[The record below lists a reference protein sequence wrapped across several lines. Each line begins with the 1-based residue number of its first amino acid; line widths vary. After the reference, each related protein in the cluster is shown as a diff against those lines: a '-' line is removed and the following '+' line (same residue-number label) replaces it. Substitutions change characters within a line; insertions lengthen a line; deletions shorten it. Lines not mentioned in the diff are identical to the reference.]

1 MGAGGFRRNTG
12 RNNTTLPYNVGFL
25 NNVEDTDTYNT
36 AVYDELQKVSTAT
49 NQMFQAIDEI
59 HDEIDVRIRALNAM
73 NLQFDELEN
82 RITTEIET
90 AIADIQTQMGN
101 LSTDDI
107 WDNSES
113 PPIKLKGTVAGI
125 KTSIEGNDLK
135 IQTVQGIVN
144 QQGEEIALVQTELT
158 SQGQKIVDVDGRV
171 TVVQNSLSQYMKLTS
186 YEATWGVNSS
196 VNGQYAGVK
205 LTNNGTNS
213 AFQVTAQKFIVG
225 DGSSGNTPFVFEGGR
240 ARMEFADIK
249 NVNITTAMIANARI
263 EFAQIDNVWIQD
275 GQIANLTANKITAGS
290 MSGSN
295 WRLTVGGDF
304 VMGGTGGAQLWM
316 NGNRIDFY
324 DGSGA
329 LRIRIGSW

>member
-1 MGAGGFRRNTG
+1 MGAGGFRKNTG

-25 NNVEDTDTYNT
+25 NNVEDTDKYNV

-59 HDEIDVRIRALNAM
+59 HEEIDVRIKALNAM

-101 LSTDDI
+101 LSTEDI
-107 WDNSES
+107 WDRSTN
-113 PPIKLKGTVAGI
+113 PPTKLDGTVAGF

-144 QQGEEIALVQTELT
+144 EQGQEIALVQTELT
-158 SQGQKIVDVDGRV
+158 AQGTQIAEVDGKV
-171 TVVQNSLSQYMKLTS
+171 TTVQNSLSQYMRLDS

-213 AFQVTAQKFIVG
+213 QFQVTANKFIVG
-225 DGSSGNTPFVFEGGR
+225 DGNSGNTPFVFEGGR

-249 NVNITTAMIANARI
+249 NVNITTAQIANARI
-263 EFAQIDNVWIQD
+263 QFAQIDNVWIQD

-324 DGSGA
+324 DGGGA

>member
-1 MGAGGFRRNTG
+1 MGAGGFRKNTG

-25 NNVEDTDTYNT
+25 NNVQDTETYNV

-59 HDEIDVRIRALNAM
+59 HEEIDVRIKALNAM

-101 LSTDDI
+101 LSTEDI
-107 WDNSES
+107 WDNSVQ
-113 PPIKLKGTVAGI
+113 PPIKLESSMAGF
-125 KTSIEGNDLK
+125 KTSIEGNEVK
-135 IQTVQGIVN
+135 IQSVEGIVN
-144 QQGEEIALVQTELT
+144 QQGEEIGLVQTEI
-158 SQGQKIVDVDGRV
+158 SNI
-171 TVVQNSLSQYMKLTS
+171 NSSLSSYMKLS
-186 YEATWGVNSS
+186 DYEATWGINSN
-196 VNGQYAGVK
+196 VNGRYAGVK

-213 AFQVTAQKFIVG
+213 QFQVTADKFVVG
-225 DGSSGNTPFVFEGGR
+225 DGNSGNTPFVFEGGR
-240 ARMEFADIK
+240 AKIEFADIK
-249 NVNITTAMIANARI
+249 NVNITTAQIANARI
-263 EFAQIDNVWIQD
+263 QFAQIDNVWITD

>member
-1 MGAGGFRRNTG
+1 MGAGGFRKNTG

-25 NNVEDTDTYNT
+25 NNVQDTETYNV

-59 HDEIDVRIRALNAM
+59 HDEIDVRIKALNAM

-90 AIADIQTQMGN
+90 AIADIITQMGN
-101 LSTDDI
+101 LSTEDI
-107 WDNSES
+107 WDNSTV
-113 PPIKLKGTVAGI
+113 PPTKLDGTVAGI
-125 KTSIEGNDLK
+125 KTSIEGNDVK

-144 QQGEEIALVQTELT
+144 EQGEEIALVQTEL
-158 SQGQKIVDVDGRV
+158 SNI
-171 TVVQNSLSQYMKLTS
+171 NSSLSQYMKLTD

-196 VNGQYAGVK
+196 VNGKYAGVK

-213 AFQVTAQKFIVG
+213 QFQVTANKFIVG
-225 DGSSGNTPFVFEGGR
+225 DGTTGNTPFVFENGR

-249 NVNITTAMIANARI
+249 NVNITTAMITNARI
-263 EFAQIDNVWIQD
+263 QWAQIDNVNITNAQIQSLSAD
-275 GQIANLTANKITAGS
+275 KITAGS

-295 WRLTVGGDF
+295 WRFTVGGDF
-304 VMGGTGGAQLWM
+304 QLGAGSGSNRLWM
-316 NGNRIDFY
+316 NGSRIDFY
-324 DGSGA
+324 DASGV
-329 LRIRIGSW
+329 LRIRIGTW

>member
-1 MGAGGFRRNTG
+1 MGAGGFRKNTG

-25 NNVEDTDTYNT
+25 NNVEDTDKYNV

-59 HDEIDVRIRALNAM
+59 HDEIDVRIKALHAM

-101 LSTDDI
+101 LSTEDI
-107 WDNSES
+107 WDRSTN
-113 PPIKLKGTVAGI
+113 PPTKLDGTVAGF

-144 QQGEEIALVQTELT
+144 EQGEEIALVQTELT
-158 SQGQKIVDVDGRV
+158 AQGTQIAEVDGKV
-171 TVVQNSLSQYMKLTS
+171 TTVQNSLSQYMRLDS

-213 AFQVTAQKFIVG
+213 QFQVTANKFIVG
-225 DGSSGNTPFVFEGGR
+225 DGNSGNTPFVFEGGR

-249 NVNITTAMIANARI
+249 NVNITTAQIANARI
-263 EFAQIDNVWIQD
+263 QFAQIDNVWIQD

-304 VMGGTGGAQLWM
+304 VMGGTGGSQLWM

-324 DGSGA
+324 DGSGT

>member
-1 MGAGGFRRNTG
+1 MGAGGFRKNTG

-25 NNVEDTDTYNT
+25 NNVQDTETYNV

-59 HDEIDVRIRALNAM
+59 HDEIDVRIKALNAM

-107 WDNSES
+107 WDNSTN
-113 PPIKLKGTVAGI
+113 PPTKLNGTVAVI

-144 QQGEEIALVQTELT
+144 EQGQEIALVQTELT
-158 SQGQKIVDVDGRV
+158 TQGQKIVDVDGRV
-171 TVVQNSLSQYMKLTS
+171 TTVQNSLSQYMKLTE

-196 VNGQYAGVK
+196 VNGRYAGVK

-213 AFQVTAQKFIVG
+213 QFQVTANKFIVG

-249 NVNITTAMIANARI
+249 NVNITTAQIANARI
-263 EFAQIDNVWIQD
+263 QWAQIDNVSISNAQIQ
-275 GQIANLTANKITAGS
+275 NLSADKITAGS
-290 MSGSN
+290 MWGSN

>member
-1 MGAGGFRRNTG
+1 MGAGGFRKQTG
-12 RNNTTLPYNVGFL
+12 RTNTTMPYNVGFL
-25 NNVEDTDTYNT
+25 NKIEDTDNYNV

-49 NQMFQAIDEI
+49 NQMFEAIDQI
-59 HDEIDVRIRALNAM
+59 HDEIDVRIKALNAM

-90 AIADIQTQMGN
+90 AIADIITEMGN

-107 WDNSES
+107 WDNSVQPPVKLES
-113 PPIKLKGTVAGI
+113 SISGI
-125 KTSIEGNDLK
+125 KTSIEGNTTS

-144 QQGEEIALVQTELT
+144 DQGQEIALVQTTLT
-158 SQGQKIVDVDGRV
+158 TQGQQITDVDGKV
-171 TVVQNSLSQYMKLTS
+171 TTVQNSLSQYMKLT
-186 YEATWGVNSS
+186 EFDAIWGVNAH
-196 VNGQYAGVK
+196 VNGKYAGMQ
-205 LTNNGTNS
+205 LTNDGVNS
-213 AFQVTAQKFIVG
+213 KFQVTADKFIVG
-225 DGSSGNTPFVFEGGR
+225 NGSAGNQPFVFENGR

-249 NVNITTAMIANARI
+249 NVNITTAQIANARI
-263 EFAQIDNVWIQD
+263 QWAQIDNVSITNAQIQ
-275 GQIANLTANKITAGS
+275 NLSADKITAGS
-290 MSGSN
+290 MWGSN

-324 DGSGA
+324 DGGGV

>member
-1 MGAGGFRRNTG
+1 MGAGGFRKNTG

-25 NNVEDTDTYNT
+25 NNVQDTETYNV

-59 HDEIDVRIRALNAM
+59 HEEIDVRIKALNAM

-90 AIADIQTQMGN
+90 AIADIQIQMGN
-101 LSTDDI
+101 LSTEDI
-107 WDNSES
+107 WDNSVQPPVKLES
-113 PPIKLKGTVAGI
+113 SMAGF
-125 KTSIEGNDLK
+125 KTSIEGNEVK
-135 IQTVQGIVN
+135 IQSVEGIVN
-144 QQGEEIALVQTELT
+144 QQGEEIGLVQTEI
-158 SQGQKIVDVDGRV
+158 SNI
-171 TVVQNSLSQYMKLTS
+171 NSSLSSYMKLS
-186 YEATWGVNSS
+186 DYEATWGINSN
-196 VNGQYAGVK
+196 VNGRYAGVK

-213 AFQVTAQKFIVG
+213 QFQVTADKFVVG
-225 DGSSGNTPFVFEGGR
+225 DGNSGNTPFVFEGGR
-240 ARMEFADIK
+240 AKIEFADIK
-249 NVNITTAMIANARI
+249 NVNITTAQIANARI
-263 EFAQIDNVWIQD
+263 QFAQIDNVWIAD